1 MKLSLAFNATILL
14 LHFCSVVFG
23 QFRFSNET
31 DMKAL
36 LEFKSQVSENKRE
49 VLSSWNHSS
58 SYCNW
63 IGVLCGRKERR
74 VISLDL
80 GGFKLAGTISPS
92 IGNLSFL
99 RLLNLGDNSFGSTIP
114 QEVGMLHRLQ
124 YLNMSYNLL
133 QGRIPPSL
141 SNCSRLLNLDL
152 SSNQLGHNIP
162 SELGSLSKLVILFL
176 EQNNLTG
183 QFHLSL
189 GNLTSLQELDFAYN
203 HMDGEIPDDVA
214 RLTQMVY
221 FQAAVNQFSGVFP
234 PALYNISSLV
244 YLSLATNRFS
254 GNLRD
259 DFGDLLPNLSILLLG
274 ENQFTGAIPLTLG
287 NISSLGRF
295 HISYNYLTGSIPLSF
310 GKLSNLWW
318 LGMSNNALGNNSFS
332 GLEFIAA
339 LANCT
344 QLEFLDVGD
353 NRLGGELPAS
363 ISSLSTKL
371 TSLSLGGNLISGT
384 IPSDIGN
391 LESLQE
397 LSLETNFLTGGLPD
411 SFGKLLK
418 LQVVDLYSNA
428 ISGEI
433 PSYFG
438 SMTQLQKLHLNNN
451 SFHGKIPQ
459 SLGRCRYLLDLW
471 LDANRLNGSIPQEI
485 LQIPSLAYI
494 DLSDNLLTGSFPEE
508 VGKLKLLVGL
518 GASNNKLSGQ
528 MPQSIEDCLSLEFL
542 YMEGNSF
549 DGAIPDISRLV
560 SLKIVDFSNNNFSG
574 CIPQYLANFHLLR
587 NLNLSMNKFEGSVPT
602 TGVFRNATAVSVFGN
617 KNLCGGVREMQLKPC
632 ILQAP
637 PRKKKPL
644 LLRKKFVSG
653 IGVGIGIVSLLLIII
668 LASLC
673 WFMKRRKKKNASD
686 SNQPDSKTLGMFHEK
701 VSYEELDSA
710 TNGFSSTNLI
720 GSGNF
725 GNVFKGY
732 LGLENKLVAVK
743 VLNLLKHG
751 ATKSFMAECETL
763 KGVRH
768 RNLVRLITVCSSL
781 DSKGNEFRALVYEF
795 MPKGSLDMWLPP
807 EDVERGD
814 DQSRSLT
821 LAEKLNIAIDVASA
835 LEYLHVH
842 CHDPVAHCDVKP
854 SNVLLDDDLTAHVGD
869 FGLAR
874 LLYKFDRESFLNK
887 FSSGGV
893 RGTIGYAAP
902 EYGMGG
908 QPSIQGDVYSFGILL
923 LEMFTGKKPTDE
935 SFAGD
940 YNLHSYTKSV
950 LSGYTSSGGGNAID
964 EWLRLVLQLGIRC
977 SEECPRDRMQMA
989 EAVRELISI
998 RSKFFRSE
1006 MTTTELSP
1014 QDVVHSYPQEW
1025 ILNADVH
1032 TI

>member
-1 MKLSLAFNATILL
+1 MKLSLPLAFNATILL

-31 DMKAL
+31 DMEAL

-49 VLSSWNHSS
+49 VLASWNHSS

-80 GGFKLAGTISPS
+80 GGFKLAGAISPS

-133 QGRIPPSL
+133 EGRIPPSL

-183 QFHLSL
+183 RFPSSL

-234 PALYNISSLV
+234 PALYTISSLV

-274 ENQFTGAIPLTLG
+274 ENQFTGAIPSTLA

-318 LGMSNNALGNNSFS
+318 LGISTNALGSNSFS
-332 GLEFIAA
+332 GLEFIGA

-344 QLEFLDVGD
+344 RLEFLDVGD

-363 ISSLSTKL
+363 MSNLSTKL

-391 LESLQE
+391 LENLQE
-397 LSLETNFLTGGLPD
+397 LSLETNFLTGGLPV
-411 SFGKLLK
+411 SFGKLLE
-418 LQVVDLYSNA
+418 LRVVDLYSNA

-438 SMTQLQKLHLNNN
+438 NMTQLQKLHLNNN

-471 LDANRLNGSIPQEI
+471 IDANKLNGTIPQEI
-485 LQIPSLAYI
+485 LQTPSLAYI
-494 DLSDNLLTGSFPEE
+494 DLSDNLLTGPFPEE

-528 MPQSIEDCLSLEFL
+528 MPQSIGGCLSLEFL
-542 YMEGNSF
+542 YMQGNSF

-560 SLKIVDFSNNNFSG
+560 SLKNVDFSNNNFSG
-574 CIPQYLANFHLLR
+574 CIPQYLAKFPLLR
-587 NLNLSMNKFEGSVPT
+587 NINLSMNKFEGRVPT

-617 KNLCGGVREMQLKPC
+617 KNLCGGVIEMQLKPC
-632 ILQAP
+632 TVQAS
-637 PRKKKPL
+637 PRKRKPL
-644 LLRKKFVSG
+644 SIGKKVASG
-653 IGVGIGIVSLLLIII
+653 IASLLLIII
-668 LASLC
+668 VASMC
-673 WFMKRRKKKNASD
+673 WFMKRRKKNNASD
-686 SNQPDSKTLGMFHEK
+686 SNQPDSTTLGMFHEK
-701 VSYEELDSA
+701 VSYEELYSA
-710 TNGFSSTNLI
+710 TSGFSSTNLI

-725 GNVFKGY
+725 GNVYKGL
-732 LGLENKLVAVK
+732 LGFENKLVAVK

-751 ATKSFMAECETL
+751 ATKSFMAECETF

-795 MPKGSLDMWLPP
+795 MPKGSLDMWLQP
-807 EDVERGD
+807 EDEERGD
-814 DQSRSLT
+814 EHSRSLT

-887 FSSGGV
+887 FSSAGV

-923 LEMFTGKKPTDE
+923 LEIFTGKKPTDE

-950 LSGYTSSGGGNAID
+950 LSGCTSSRGGNAID
-964 EWLRLVLQLGIRC
+964 ELLRLVLQLGIMC
-977 SEECPRDRMQMA
+977 SEEYPRDRMRTA
-989 EAVRELISI
+989 EAVQELISI
-998 RSKFFRSE
+998 RSKFFSSKR
-1006 MTTTELSP
+1006 TNKELSP
-1014 QDVVHSYPQEW
+1014 RDAPESSPQEW
-1025 ILNADVH
+1025 MLNADMN